1 MKVRDW
7 ADILSDVVESDA
19 EPSGW
24 RAVGGDRRNGIG
36 EDMYIAHPAVGA
48 YQLKTY
54 AKNPFE
60 VQGVGAQVARSID
73 DELEP
78 LFPDSDDSSGL
89 FGVQQSIEDEE
100 TAEQR
105 AKELETVVETHADA
119 PTSPQALFEDIMGA
133 LDSPAYGPMEFDQT
147 DRPERMDDLTDTF
160 EEAEQLLDTEF
171 EEIIEEDVERG
182 FY

>member
-7 ADILSDVVESDA
+7 EDILNDVVESDA

-24 RAVGGDRRNGIG
+24 RAVGGDRRSGIG
-36 EDMYIAHPAVGA
+36 EDMYIGHPAVGA

-54 AKNPFE
+54 AKNPFQIE
-60 VQGVGAQVARSID
+60 GVGAQVARSID

-78 LFPDSDDSSGL
+78 LFPDENDGSGL
-89 FGVQQSIEDEE
+89 FGVQQPIEDEA

-119 PTSPQALFEDIMGA
+119 PTSPQALFQDIMGA

-147 DRPERMDDLTDTF
+147 DRPDRMDEFTETF
-160 EEAEQLLDTEF
+160 EEAEELLDTEF

>member
-7 ADILSDVVESDA
+7 EDILSDVVESDA

-36 EDMYIAHPAVGA
+36 EDLYIAHPAVGA

-73 DELEP
+73 DELDP
-78 LFPDSDDSSGL
+78 LFPDNDDGSGL

-100 TAEQR
+100 TAEER
-105 AKELETVVETHADA
+105 VKELETVVETHADA

-133 LDSPAYGPMEFDQT
+133 LDSPAYGPMEFDGT

-160 EEAEQLLDTEF
+160 EEAEELLDTEF
-171 EEIIEEDVERG
+171 DEIIEEDVERG

>member
-7 ADILSDVVESDA
+7 TDILNDVVESDA

-36 EDMYIAHPAVGA
+36 EDLYIAHPGVGA

-54 AKNPFE
+54 ARNPFD
-60 VQGVGAQVARSID
+60 VDGVGARIARSLD

-78 LFPDSDDSSGL
+78 LFPGDGDGGGL
-89 FGVQQSIEDEE
+89 FGVQQSFEDEGD
-100 TAEQR
+100 AEER
-105 AKELETVVETHADA
+105 IRNLETVVETHADA
-119 PTSPQALFEDIMGA
+119 PTTPEAFFEDVMEA
-133 LDSPAYGPMEFDQT
+133 LDSPAYGPMEYDMT
-147 DRPERMDDLTDTF
+147 DRPDGMDDLTDTF
-160 EEAEQLLDTEF
+160 EEAEELLDKEF
-171 EEIIEEDVERG
+171 EDVIDEDVDRG